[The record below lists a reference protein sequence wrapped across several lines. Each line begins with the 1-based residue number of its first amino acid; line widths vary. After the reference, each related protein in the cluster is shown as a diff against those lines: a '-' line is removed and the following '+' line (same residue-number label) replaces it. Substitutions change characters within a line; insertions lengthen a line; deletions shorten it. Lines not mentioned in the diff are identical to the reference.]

1 MVKNRSSMMRSFSI
15 LYGSLF
21 LIIIVG
27 CTSLNSDEEL
37 ELDESFFESADQ
49 VEFSTVRKSAFA
61 NNVFKEKESI
71 VFRDEESFEEFWIKL
86 FGNEFNTQPEVP
98 EIDFTEYTV
107 LASIMGVQR
116 SGGFLLT
123 ITEIA
128 ETNGVTGVKIEEIEP
143 GPNCFVTAA
152 ITQPFHIVK
161 FPKSADGDIRFL
173 TQRETIDCD
182 E

>member
-49 VEFSTVRKSAFA
+49 VEFRTVRKSAFA

-71 VFRDEESFEEFWIKL
+71 VFRDEESFEEFLDQIIW
-86 FGNEFNTQPEVP
+86 Q
-98 EIDFTEYTV
+98 
-107 LASIMGVQR
+107 
-116 SGGFLLT
+116 
-123 ITEIA
+123 
-128 ETNGVTGVKIEEIEP
+128 
-143 GPNCFVTAA
+143 
-152 ITQPFHIVK
+152 
-161 FPKSADGDIRFL
+161 
-173 TQRETIDCD
+173 
-182 E
+182 